1 MSKFLSIETTNTGTV
16 LFPLGDG
23 CLANVSSPDALA
35 MTNGVLT
42 IFFAGTNMSQSLIDS
57 INSAQVHAYQT
68 SWTQA
73 VSVVSIP
80 FGTTIDSVSFEGG
93 APGGPGGPVG
103 PTCDYQITVSPSAA
117 NPVEIVYYLGG
128 TPVVATVAIGDSTI
142 LNGTDCIP
150 QPVINPTQSP
160 APNPANVTI
169 VELGSLV
176 AGPIPS
182 PSLP

>member
-16 LFPLGDG
+16 LFPIGDG
-23 CLANVSSPDALA
+23 CLVNVSSPEALA

-42 IFFAGTNMSQSLIDS
+42 IFFAGTNMSQSIIDS
-57 INSAQVHAYQT
+57 VNSAQVEACQT
-68 SWTQA
+68 AWTQA

-117 NPVEIVYYLGG
+117 NPVQIVSYRGG
-128 TPVVATVAIGDSTI
+128 NPVVATVGIGDNTI
-142 LNGTDCIP
+142 LNGVDCFP
-150 QPVINPTQSP
+150 QPAIDPSQSP

-169 VELGSLV
+169 VDV
-176 AGPIPS
+176 TP
-182 PSLP
+182 

>member
-16 LFPLGDG
+16 LFPIGDG
-23 CLANVSSPDALA
+23 CLVNVSSPEALA

-42 IFFAGTNMSQSLIDS
+42 IFFAGTNMSQSIIDS
-57 INSAQVHAYQT
+57 VNSAQVEACQT
-68 SWTQA
+68 AWTQA

-103 PTCDYQITVSPSAA
+103 PNCDYQITVSPSAA
-117 NPVEIVYYLGG
+117 NPVEIVYFEGGIQTLGTVGIGG
-128 TPVVATVAIGDSTI
+128 TTTLSSI
-142 LNGTDCIP
+142 DCFP
-150 QPVINPTQSP
+150 SPVINPTQLP

-169 VELGSLV
+169 VDV
-176 AGPIPS
+176 TP
-182 PSLP
+182 

>member
-23 CLANVSSPDALA
+23 CLVNVSSPDALA
-35 MTNGVLT
+35 ITNGVLT

-57 INSAQVHAYQT
+57 INIAQVAAYQS
-68 SWTQA
+68 SWREP

-128 TPVVATVAIGDSTI
+128 VMLIESVTIGKVANLIGI
-142 LNGTDCIP
+142 DCIP
-150 QPVINPTQSP
+150 QPKINPLQLP

-169 VELGSLV
+169 VDV
-176 AGPIPS
+176 TP
-182 PSLP
+182 